1 MGIIRFLLAASVICA
16 HFGGIYGN
24 NLIGG
29 ALAVQS
35 FFLLSGF
42 YIVLILEENFS
53 VKSFQEYKSFLSS
66 RLFRLY
72 PAYWLSLAIKFIWG
86 VGFSSTFYSLNL
98 FSKLYIVL
106 SNLFLFNLDLL
117 CFQVVNSDGSLSFA
131 KFPATTGAW
140 AHELLTLN
148 IPAWTL
154 GTELWFYLLIP
165 IFYPGKLRNLIII
178 CLAIFLFHSWMLHF
192 GLTTRPWNYRFF
204 GFEIRWFMLVRNFM
218 NWRFL
223 KFLAFFAPFI
233 FYVTKSSKI
242 DRFIGNL
249 SYPIYIFH
257 FSVSGGMGMTK
268 ALGGNSALNVLI
280 ASTIFA
286 TGFNL
291 LIQNPIDR
299 WRHKKFEGINQA

>member
-98 FSKLYIVL
+98 FSKLSRSISIDKNLNSCPL
-106 SNLFLFNLDLL
+106 S
-117 CFQVVNSDGSLSFA
+117 
-131 KFPATTGAW
+131 
-140 AHELLTLN
+140 
-148 IPAWTL
+148 
-154 GTELWFYLLIP
+154 
-165 IFYPGKLRNLIII
+165 
-178 CLAIFLFHSWMLHF
+178 
-192 GLTTRPWNYRFF
+192 
-204 GFEIRWFMLVRNFM
+204 
-218 NWRFL
+218 
-223 KFLAFFAPFI
+223 
-233 FYVTKSSKI
+233 
-242 DRFIGNL
+242 
-249 SYPIYIFH
+249 
-257 FSVSGGMGMTK
+257 
-268 ALGGNSALNVLI
+268 LI
-280 ASTIFA
+280 ASPLEASKIRSVDVDVLSAAQLF
-286 TGFNL
+286 
-291 LIQNPIDR
+291 
-299 WRHKKFEGINQA
+299 